1 MAALKELENNIRN
14 AGISLMPIKQI
25 ADIRLGN
32 KMVSAWDN
40 IKSIGEKISNSWK
53 SKEPSWKIISESRN

>member
-1 MAALKELENNIRN
+1 MKTEELENKIRD

-32 KMVSAWDN
+32 KTANAWDN
-40 IKSIGEKISNSWK
+40 IKNIGGKISNSWK
-53 SKEPSWKIISESRN
+53 SKEQSWKTISDSRN